1 MTVFYAVL
9 GLVALERGAELILAH
24 RNTARL
30 LRQGAYEIDRAGY
43 KWLVVLH
50 AGWLVALAATV
61 PATTAPD
68 WPLLALFLLLQAGR
82 AWVIA
87 SLGQRWTTRL
97 IALPTAPLVTR
108 GPYRWLRHPNYL
120 IVFGEV
126 AILPLAFDAI
136 ALAIGFSLCNGALLL
151 RRIRLE
157 QAALGI
163 PSHHIRETLPHRN

>member
-9 GLVALERGAELILAH
+9 GFVALERGAELMLAH
-24 RNTARL
+24 RNTAQL

-97 IALPTAPLVTR
+97 IAPLGLGR
-108 GPYRWLRHPNYL
+108 S
-120 IVFGEV
+120 
-126 AILPLAFDAI
+126 
-136 ALAIGFSLCNGALLL
+136 GFRPQWIEANRPRS
-151 RRIRLE
+151 
-157 QAALGI
+157 
-163 PSHHIRETLPHRN
+163 